1 MRFILMVVDEI
12 GKIYRF
18 KYLGSYLQKNEN
30 VEKDLKHR
38 IMCGRI
44 KWRGFMY
51 DTECWAMDRK
61 LSEFSNEK

>member
-1 MRFILMVVDEI
+1 MIVDEI
-12 GKIYRF
+12 GKVYRF

-44 KWRGFMY
+44 KWRGF
-51 DTECWAMDRK
+51 TECWAMDRK
-61 LSEFSNEK
+61 LSK